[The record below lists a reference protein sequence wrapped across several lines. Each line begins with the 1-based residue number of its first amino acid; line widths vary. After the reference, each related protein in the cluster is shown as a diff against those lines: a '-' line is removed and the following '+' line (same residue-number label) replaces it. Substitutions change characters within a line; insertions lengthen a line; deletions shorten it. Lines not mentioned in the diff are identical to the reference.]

1 VLVVAWL
8 FGMAARRLKQPAAVG
23 EVTAGV
29 VLAVLATAAGGQL
42 PWLHGVLDSAALAMV
57 AEAGIFLIVLLAG
70 IEMRPAEITENSKDA
85 FFVALGGAALP
96 LVAGVVFG
104 YWVLPESPLR
114 DPQALL
120 LGVAMA
126 VTAIPTTVK
135 VLGELKLLHTRVG
148 RIVVSAAIYD
158 DVIGLMLLAG
168 LTAIIET
175 GEVPDL
181 LSIVWL
187 VAKIAVFF
195 AITVALGV
203 HVYPHVRRRLKALQ
217 VASIEFSILMV
228 VGLGYAVLAELLGM
242 HWIMGAFMAGLFFE
256 APRVGALAY
265 NEMRLL
271 LTGVVGGFLGC
282 RPAGAP
288 GRPTGAR
295 GRRRRRRHERT
306 RCRRAGRAFGRLRGR
321 PVPAAGRRPR
331 RGASVLGAGDHGRG
345 HHAAVAAAAAPGDQ
359 VAQFSRSVARL
370 GQPMR
375 VCAALAPA
383 KGSTPCLSTMPPRCR

>member
-271 LTGVVGGFLGC
+271 LTGVVGGFLGPLFFASIGL
-282 RPAGAP
+282 RVDLSAVVAVPGLLAAVIAIAFLGKLIGAGLPARLVGLP
-288 GRPTGAR
+288 GREAVAVGAGMSAR
-295 GRRRRRRHERT
+295 GAVELVVLSVAYE
-306 RCRRAGRAFGRLRGR
+306 AGLFLQQDGD
-321 PVPAAGRRPR
+321 PVVAHLF
-331 RGASVLGAGDHGRG
+331 SVLVIM
-345 HHAAVAAAAAPGDQ
+345 AVVTTLLSPLLLRQ
-359 VAQFSRSVARL
+359 VIR
-370 GQPMR
+370 
-375 VCAALAPA
+375 
-383 KGSTPCLSTMPPRCR
+383 